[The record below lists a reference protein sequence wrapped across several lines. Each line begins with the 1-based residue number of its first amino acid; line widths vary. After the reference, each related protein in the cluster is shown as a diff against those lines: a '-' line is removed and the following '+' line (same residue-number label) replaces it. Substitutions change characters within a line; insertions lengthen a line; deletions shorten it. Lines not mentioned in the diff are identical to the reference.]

1 LTRQP
6 IPTKLRPIRHM
17 QKALRK
23 ILLVMVVLAT
33 LFVAA
38 RCDYCG
44 DFNQSSNSH
53 FCPFCTP
60 ATSAAVPS
68 PIAAS
73 AFAFGPMVTGRM
85 EIPPATR
92 IFPSNAPRLIPPRAP
107 PAV

>member
-17 QKALRK
+17 RNAIKKA
-23 ILLVMVVLAT
+23 LLVMVVLAT

-44 DFNQSSNSH
+44 DFNRSSSAH
-53 FCPFCTP
+53 FCPFCTS
-60 ATSAAVPS
+60 ATSATVPS
-68 PIAAS
+68 PMAAS
-73 AFAFGPMVTGRM
+73 AFAFGPVAIGRM

-92 IFPSNAPRLIPPRAP
+92 ILPSNAPRLISPRAP